1 MRPCLSQNPALAQL
15 AENLRA
21 RASLGLGLVQ
31 GDAAQL
37 ERLLSRLQGKPQAQD
52 LADPTEQVQ
61 APSLAAI
68 QAGLGDCRRC
78 ALANNRRRLVFG
90 QGPPGAR
97 LMVIGEAPGQQ
108 EDAQG
113 LPFVGPAGQL
123 LDRMLAAVGIKR
135 AQAYITNIVKCHP
148 PKNQDPRPEEVAA
161 CRPFLL
167 AQVQALRPALI
178 LALGRPAAQALT
190 GSDAPISALR
200 GHLSS
205 LEGVPLLPTFH
216 PAFLLRS
223 PQHKAEVYRDLKEM
237 ARLLGQ
243 APERG

>member
-1 MRPCLSQNPALAQL
+1 MRPRPSHALAASQL
-15 AENLRA
+15 ADNLRA
-21 RASLGLGLVQ
+21 RAGLGLGLVR
-31 GDAAQL
+31 GSSAQL
-37 ERLLSRLQGKPQAQD
+37 EELLDRLQGRTPAQAGEAAPGQD
-52 LADPTEQVQ
+52 
-61 APSLAAI
+61 LAAI
-68 QAGLGDCRRC
+68 QAGLEGCRRC
-78 ALANNRRRLVFG
+78 ALAEHRHKLVFG
-90 QGPPGAR
+90 QGPARAR

-135 AQAYITNIVKCHP
+135 AQVYVTNIVKCRP
-148 PKNQDPRPEEVAA
+148 PRNQDPRPEEVAA

-200 GHLSS
+200 GRLAS
-205 LEGVPLLPTFH
+205 LEGAPLLPTFH

-223 PQHKAEVYRDLKEM
+223 PQHKAEVYRDLKET
-237 ARLLGQ
+237 ARILGQ
-243 APERG
+243 ARQGG